1 MMSRVEELWDMAWEC
16 RALANIAI
24 HATVREQLLETA
36 EQFERLARHYRFHEI
51 VRSPLKA
58 GCSASRGGPGPL

>member
-1 MMSRVEELWDMAWEC
+1 MRSRVEELQDMAWEC

-24 HATVREQLLETA
+24 HAMVREQLLETA

-51 VRSPLKA
+51 VRSPA
-58 GCSASRGGPGPL
+58 QSRVLG